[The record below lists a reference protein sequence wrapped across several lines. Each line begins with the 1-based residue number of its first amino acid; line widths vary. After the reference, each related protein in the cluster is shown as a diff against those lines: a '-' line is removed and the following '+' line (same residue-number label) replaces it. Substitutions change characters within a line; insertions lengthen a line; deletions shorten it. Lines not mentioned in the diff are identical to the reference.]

1 MKYMIVAILAIV
13 LIGGY
18 FINKSNNADKERLKQ
33 AEIEQ
38 SQRLEQNK
46 VDEVEIQKRLEIQK
60 SEIESKKKLKAE
72 QDKVDG
78 EKFQK
83 EIEQAKKDEVDKQI
97 KNIENKVKEVAF
109 DPSSAQFRNQKG
121 NCGEVNAKNKFGGY
135 TGFKKYVYNP
145 ESDTLDLESSDK
157 FYTSDVMQILWN
169 AKCN

>member
-1 MKYMIVAILAIV
+1 MIVAILAIV

-33 AEIEQ
+33 AEIAQ
-38 SQRLEQNK
+38 SHRLEQNK

>member
-1 MKYMIVAILAIV
+1 MIFAILAIV

-18 FINKSNNADKERLKQ
+18 FINKSNNADKERIKQ
-33 AEIEQ
+33 AEIAQ
-38 SQRLEQNK
+38 NQRLEQNK
-46 VDEVEIQKRLEIQK
+46 VDEAEIQKRLEIQK
-60 SEIESKKKLKAE
+60 GEIESKKKLKAE